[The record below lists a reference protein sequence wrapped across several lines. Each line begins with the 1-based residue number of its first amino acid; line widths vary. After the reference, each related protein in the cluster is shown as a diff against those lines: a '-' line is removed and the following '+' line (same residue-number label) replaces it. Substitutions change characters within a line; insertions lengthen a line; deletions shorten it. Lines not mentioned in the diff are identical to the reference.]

1 MGLIVCGE
9 VTCRLV
15 Q

>member
-9 VTCRLV
+9 ATCRLV